1 MLDTC
6 LASLTMKDEYELA
19 HTALQVLHN
28 TKYYKGLLI
37 THCALQALLSW
48 LTRSRLLEPGPRVRG
63 GQGWGDLVHIDDVA
77 VEWYIPGRRT
87 LVM

>member
-1 MLDTC
+1 MFRIVGVLDTC

-37 THCALQALLSW
+37 TTLRPAGAAVLADQVPPAGA
-48 LTRSRLLEPGPRVRG
+48 RAPGAGRPGLGRPRP
-63 GQGWGDLVHIDDVA
+63 H
-77 VEWYIPGRRT
+77 
-87 LVM
+87 